1 MKSVEDKIETLNISS
16 NIINKLKK
24 FNINYIKEIWKLT
37 RKDLKNIGFN
47 DQEIKQIIIS
57 LQLEGLD
64 LNKKIYD

>member
-24 FNINYIKEIWKLT
+24 ININYIKEIWKLT